1 MWLLVVNLE
10 TISSTCK
17 FSLDQ
22 MLLSDDGC
30 KYVDISRYDEDL
42 VANVPTVG

>member
-1 MWLLVVNLE
+1 MNLE

-17 FSLDQ
+17 ISLGQ
-22 MLLSDDGC
+22 MLLRDDEC
-30 KYVDISRYDEDL
+30 KYVDISKYNKDL